1 MVTKITLSMVTKIME
16 WVSITALLLVVSW
29 RPIASYQIP
38 LDVVV
43 CAGSVMGV
51 LALFFIKREI
61 ETHYDVDDGSNPG
74 SRRVT
79 VKTARVAVLSV
90 TVNAGETLM
99 PDTINTGTRLIEEGA
114 LLPESVRSET
124 EPWTSF
130 YMAGEIIRELR
141 KAHENKQVRVPAT
154 KDDMRKAA

>member
-29 RPIASYQIP
+29 RPTASYQIP
-38 LDVVV
+38 LDVMV

-79 VKTARVAVLSV
+79 VKLRPWRSS
-90 TVNAGETLM
+90 
-99 PDTINTGTRLIEEGA
+99 A
-114 LLPESVRSET
+114 LL
-124 EPWTSF
+124 
-130 YMAGEIIRELR
+130 
-141 KAHENKQVRVPAT
+141 
-154 KDDMRKAA
+154 